1 MGMADRQYSHTH
13 DCFHMRPAEIWQMN
27 LIYFSKHLSMLKT
40 GAKLSDAI
48 YTHHTEL
55 GKKWIKWSFV
65 SSELWVVQFI
75 CRMLHHA
82 IMFSLYFETFT
93 PANIK
98 NVNPLTPPADELVM
112 HTGMILTW
120 KFDLGIFDLCTGEI
134 NKFVLWWCGDPS
146 SYYQKVPCWSSWG
159 DPGGHFKN
167 THGLLN
173 LRALK
178 FSPVNKIHI
187 VWVRYFVSNLK
198 FHTNILPINWKIWFS
213 YNIEISRALRFKS
226 SYASMK
232 RPNPFHKG
240 FMSS

>member
-1 MGMADRQYSHTH
+1 M
-13 DCFHMRPAEIWQMN
+13 
-27 LIYFSKHLSMLKT
+27 
-40 GAKLSDAI
+40 
-48 YTHHTEL
+48 
-55 GKKWIKWSFV
+55 

-98 NVNPLTPPADELVM
+98 NVNPLMPPADELVM

-173 LRALK
+173 LRVLNFHLWIKSTLYGLDILCRISKVPFEIPHKYLAHKLK
-178 FSPVNKIHI
+178 DMIFIQHWN
-187 VWVRYFVSNLK
+187 
-198 FHTNILPINWKIWFS
+198 
-213 YNIEISRALRFKS
+213 FKS
-226 SYASMK
+226 S
-232 RPNPFHKG
+232 
-240 FMSS
+240 